1 MKEIELLD
9 EGTGSTKSR
18 VTSHQITYH
27 DYCSEKVVLG
37 IRKKASRL
45 RAPPLM
51 FNLPGYCWLTVPFP
65 LKLRRTK
72 PSNQLAY
79 STERNLE
86 T

>member
-1 MKEIELLD
+1 M
-9 EGTGSTKSR
+9 GTGSRKSR

-37 IRKKASRL
+37 IRKKARRP

-51 FNLPGYCWLTVPFP
+51 FGLPGYCWLTVPFP
-65 LKLRRTK
+65 LKLRRTVTTK
-72 PSNQLAY
+72 PGYQLAY
-79 STERNLE
+79 STERNLG